1 MNKTLRGSFFVVKGL
16 GVLLIGLP
24 SIVLAAALFC
34 WLMSMVIF
42 PALLIGAVLLTLWKL
57 PGLIKYRR
65 AKGEWIWVT
74 RAKAKG
80 WKPGDGMALLNAEL
94 LDVERR
100 DRAGYRQAEL
110 ARFIAR
116 LERGYYD

>member
-1 MNKTLRGSFFVVKGL
+1 MNKTLKGSFFVVKGL

-24 SIVLAAALFC
+24 SLVVAAALFC

-57 PGLIKYRR
+57 PGLIRYRR

-80 WKPGDGMALLNAEL
+80 WKPGDGMALENARL
-94 LDVERR
+94 LEVERR
-100 DRAGYRQAEL
+100 DRAEYRRAEFD
-110 ARFIAR
+110 RFLGR
-116 LERGYYD
+116 FERGYYG

>member
-80 WKPGDGMALLNAEL
+80 WKPGDALETARL

-100 DRAGYRQAEL
+100 DQAGYRQAEL
-110 ARFIAR
+110 ARVVAR